1 MALGAITP
9 TAKVKQAPIFV
20 DHLAF
25 AGDGAYPTGGTA
37 DFEGLFQA
45 ALEAA
50 GRSSPGREILSI
62 SQVDAS
68 GYVLRYDKA
77 NDKLMVFYGDNNNA
91 ADGPLI
97 EVPNATDL
105 SAQAFRVIVYSK

>member
-9 TAKVKQAPIFV
+9 TPKIKTAPIFV

-37 DFEGLFQA
+37 DFEGLFLA

-50 GRSSPGREILSI
+50 GRHSPGREILSI
-62 SQVDAS
+62 SQVDVS
-68 GYVLRYDKA
+68 GYVLRYDDA
-77 NDKLMVFYGDNNNA
+77 NDKLMVFYSNSDA

-105 SAQAFRVIVYSK
+105 SGQAFKVIVYSK